1 MFFAFFR
8 YSGSIV
14 KGRISY
20 NHENLLKMHQAY
32 RLCCQI
38 HGENALAKTG
48 IPCYKTKKWGGS
60 AMGEGISDYT
70 KFSVDLR
77 RHMWMAGV
85 ETELR
90 RLIWQIA
97 VMGKYISAKIHESNR
112 KLAGFKNIF
121 GEEQLALD
129 KSADEI
135 LKSQLQFSG
144 FVREYASEER
154 DAVMQIG
161 KGDEKYF
168 ITADPLD
175 GSSLVDTNLAIGTII
190 GIHKESMF
198 AEGRNTLVAA
208 MYITYGPLITM
219 VYSAGKG
226 THEFV
231 LNKEGEYVLSE
242 ENITLKERGD
252 IYSLGGLRRE
262 WTPEH
267 LKYIEFLDH
276 EGYKLRY
283 SGGFVPDINQ
293 VLIKRGG
300 IFTYPALQKSPRGKL
315 RLLYELQP
323 MAFIIEQAG
332 GKATDGTK
340 DILSIKVE
348 ELNQRSPIYIG
359 SRFEVEKAREF
370 LTGG

>member
-1 MFFAFFR
+1 
-8 YSGSIV
+8 
-14 KGRISY
+14 
-20 NHENLLKMHQAY
+20 
-32 RLCCQI
+32 
-38 HGENALAKTG
+38 
-48 IPCYKTKKWGGS
+48 
-60 AMGEGISDYT
+60 MGEGISDYT
-70 KFSVDLR
+70 KFTVDLR
-77 RHMWMAGV
+77 RHMWKSGV
-85 ETELR
+85 EMELR

-112 KLAGFKNIF
+112 KLAGFKNIY
-121 GEEQLALD
+121 GEEQLTLD
-129 KSADEI
+129 RSADEI
-135 LKSQLQFSG
+135 LKNQLEYSG

-154 DAVMQIG
+154 ESVIQVG

-190 GIHKESMF
+190 GIHKESML
-198 AEGRNTLVAA
+198 AEGKKTLAA
-208 MYITYGPLITM
+208 AVYIIYGPLITM

-231 LNKEGEYVLSE
+231 LNREGEYVLSE
-242 ENITLKERGD
+242 ENIILKERGD
-252 IYSLGGLRRE
+252 IYSLGGLRKE
-262 WTPEH
+262 WTPAH
-267 LKYIEFLDH
+267 LKYVEFLEK

-300 IFTYPALQKSPRGKL
+300 IFTYPALKKSPNGKL
-315 RLLYELQP
+315 RLLFELQP

-332 GKATDGTK
+332 GMATDGK
-340 DILSIKVE
+340 QDILSIKVE
-348 ELNQRSPIYIG
+348 ELSQRCPIYIG

-370 LTGG
+370 QA

>member
-1 MFFAFFR
+1 
-8 YSGSIV
+8 
-14 KGRISY
+14 
-20 NHENLLKMHQAY
+20 
-32 RLCCQI
+32 
-38 HGENALAKTG
+38 
-48 IPCYKTKKWGGS
+48 
-60 AMGEGISDYT
+60 MGEGISDYT

-77 RHMWMAGV
+77 RHMWKAGV
-85 ETELR
+85 EMELR

-112 KLAGFKNIF
+112 KLAGFKNIYD
-121 GEEQLALD
+121 EEQLDLD

-135 LKSQLQFSG
+135 LKNQLQYSG

-161 KGDEKYF
+161 QGNEKYF

-175 GSSLVDTNLAIGTII
+175 GSSLVETNLAIGTII
-190 GIHKESMF
+190 GIHKESIF

-231 LNKEGEYVLSE
+231 LNREGEYALSE
-242 ENITLKERGD
+242 EDIKLKESGD
-252 IYSLGGLRRE
+252 IYSPGGLRRE

-267 LKYIEFLDH
+267 LKYVEFLET

-293 VLIKRGG
+293 ILIKRGG
-300 IFTYPALQKSPRGKL
+300 IFTYPALKKSPKGKL
-315 RLLYELQP
+315 RLLFELQP

-332 GKATDGTK
+332 GKATDGK
-340 DILSIKVE
+340 EDILSIRVE
-348 ELNQRSPIYIG
+348 DLNQRSAIYIG
-359 SRFEVEKAREF
+359 SRFEVEKARDF
-370 LTGG
+370 LTGC

>member
-1 MFFAFFR
+1 MR
-8 YSGSIV
+8 
-14 KGRISY
+14 
-20 NHENLLKMHQAY
+20 
-32 RLCCQI
+32 
-38 HGENALAKTG
+38 
-48 IPCYKTKKWGGS
+48 
-60 AMGEGISDYT
+60 EGICDYT

-77 RHMWMAGV
+77 RHMWKAGV
-85 ETELR
+85 EMELR

-112 KLAGFKNIF
+112 KLAGFKNIYD
-121 GEEQLALD
+121 EEQLSLD

-135 LKSQLQFSG
+135 LKNQLQYSG

-154 DAVMQIG
+154 DAVIQIG
-161 KGDEKYF
+161 QGNEKYF

-175 GSSLVDTNLAIGTII
+175 GSSLVETNLAIGTII
-190 GIHKESMF
+190 GIHKESIF

-219 VYSAGKG
+219 VYAAGKG

-231 LNKEGEYVLSE
+231 LNREGEYALSE
-242 ENITLKERGD
+242 ENIQLRERGD
-252 IYSLGGLRRE
+252 IYSLGGLRRD
-262 WTPEH
+262 WTREH
-267 LKYIEFLDH
+267 LQYIEFLEK

-300 IFTYPALQKSPRGKL
+300 IFTYPALKKSPHGKL
-315 RLLYELQP
+315 RLLFELQP

-332 GKATDGTK
+332 GKATNGK
-340 DILSIKVE
+340 QDILSIKVE
-348 ELNQRSPIYIG
+348 ELNQRCPIYIG
-359 SRFEVEKAREF
+359 SRFEVEKAKDF
-370 LTGG
+370 LAGN